1 MTNMKGYLEFVSS
14 QGIHDYKLEYYQS
27 WVLNFASYCKDF
39 GVDPWHAGSLTKY
52 CECLSTRCEKWQV
65 EQANQAIKFYIH
77 WRNSNNHQAVES
89 LTYNK
94 SLYEKRIK
102 ETIRVLRIQNK
113 AISTEQSYLKYIK
126 KFYNFHNKD
135 NFSSNDIVFFI
146 SHIVVEDRLS
156 KSSQNSALNALVF
169 FFKYILKQEI
179 GDLSQSLRSTR
190 KQNLPVFFTKEEI
203 QKIFSHLEGTALL
216 MAEVIYGGGLRHSEA
231 YRLRVKDV
239 DFSTNQLRILAAK
252 GDKDRLSIISDKTAN
267 KLKMHLEGVRKI
279 FDADRESNLP
289 GVHLPNALDKK
300 YPNAG
305 KEWNW
310 FWVFPSQ
317 NISLDPR
324 SGLYR
329 RHHIEKYFMNRE
341 LKKAMQ
347 AAGIQKNAKVHSL
360 RHSFATHLL
369 ENGYDIRTLQA
380 LLGHTDIRTTEIYTH
395 TMKINKN
402 NVRSP
407 MDDI

>member
-1 MTNMKGYLEFVSS
+1 MSKMSSFYKFLES
-14 QGIHDYKLEYYQS
+14 QNVHSNKVKYYQS
-27 WVLNFASYCKDF
+27 WVENYSTFCKDSSL
-39 GVDPWHAGSLTKY
+39 DPWGAESLKKY
-52 CECLSTRCEKWQV
+52 QFYLSKYYEEWQMT
-65 EQANQAIKFYIH
+65 QASEAIKMYIY
-77 WRNSNNHQAVES
+77 WRKKNDES
-89 LTYNK
+89 CPTKENTHEIDDL
-94 SLYEKRIK
+94 LREMKRIMRLQGK
-102 ETIRVLRIQNK
+102 SYN
-113 AISTEQSYLKYIK
+113 TEQSYTNVIKSFHKYTRK
-126 KFYNFHNKD
+126 MEYTD
-135 NFSSNDIVFFI
+135 YDIVNYI
-146 SHIVVEDRLS
+146 SHLVVDNKVS
-156 KSSQNSALNALVF
+156 KSTQNSALNALVY
-169 FFKYILKQEI
+169 FFKHVLEQEV
-179 GDLSQSLRSTR
+179 GDLSQSLRSVR
-190 KQNLPVFFTKEEI
+190 KQTIPVFFTKDEI
-203 QKIFSHLEGTALL
+203 KELFFHLEGNALL
-216 MAEVIYGGGLRHSEA
+216 MAQLIYGGGLRHSEA
-231 YRLRVKDV
+231 YRLRIQDV

-267 KLKMHLEGVRKI
+267 KLKLHLEGVRKI

-317 NISLDPR
+317 SISLDPR

-380 LLGHTDIRTTEIYTH
+380 LLGHADIRTTEIYTH